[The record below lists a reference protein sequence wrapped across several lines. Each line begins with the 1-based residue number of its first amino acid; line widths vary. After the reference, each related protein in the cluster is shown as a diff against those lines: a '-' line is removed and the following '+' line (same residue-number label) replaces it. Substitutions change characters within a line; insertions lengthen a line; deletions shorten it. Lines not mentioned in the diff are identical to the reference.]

1 MQFKTTMRYPLI
13 PVRMATIKNQTNNKC
28 WLWHGEKETLLHCWR
43 KCKSVQP
50 LWKTIWRFFK
60 ILKIELPYD
69 IARRSNQSILRE
81 INPEYSL
88 EGMMLKLK
96 HHYFCHLMHTKN
108 LLAKSWC
115 WERSGQKENR
125 VSEDER
131 AGQHYG
137 CNEHELRLTLR
148 WQGTGSLVC
157 CSPWGHKESDVTEWL
172 NWTDI

>member
-1 MQFKTTMRYPLI
+1 M
-13 PVRMATIKNQTNNKC
+13 C
-28 WLWHGEKETLLHCWR
+28 WKAETLLCEQRSYSQGYGLPSGQVLLWELDHKEGKTPKNWCLQTVVLE
-43 KCKSVQP
+43 KTPESP
-50 LWKTIWRFFK
+50 LDSKEI
-60 ILKIELPYD
+60 
-69 IARRSNQSILRE
+69 NQSILSE

-88 EGMMLKLK
+88 EGLMLKLK
-96 HHYFCHLMHTKN
+96 RHYFCHLMHTKN

-157 CSPWGHKESDVTEWL
+157 CSPWGHKESDVTVQP
-172 NWTDI
+172 NNNNVNAPQY